1 MPEIMN
7 VTNPVPAREP
17 AAANRSIPNT
27 AYDPGIQNVPNPGR
41 VNRSDSNSGQ
51 QHAAGEESGSLPLR
65 YDSNFQAFLQRVSE
79 SGNSISAD
87 LLRTLAGGARTS
99 VSSGLRA
106 GSAGD
111 LSQILDLLRMNEGE
125 FLRFLQDQSVSA
137 SRFGGAFFAA
147 LRNAYRAA
155 DSQSLR
161 SDILQFLKQYG
172 DFSST
177 AHIEDNLLRGLNRI
191 ISSLPRSWGAQVSDL
206 TGQLQ
211 NSMLAGD
218 RAGALK
224 LLQGQII
231 PYLSDYISRSH
242 DMGRVRS
249 ALSMLTLDIARYESG
264 SQDGM
269 LYALRRLFDHPSLR
283 GTLGDLRGAE
293 DAALLRM
300 LKNTPFERMGRNNAF
315 ADRLASAADMAL
327 RGSAGVEAQER
338 FGAMVA
344 SLLVN
349 ESVYMPLNHFI
360 LPLVWNERMMYSE
373 IWVDPDADRDDRP
386 QEDEARTL
394 RFLLKADVEPLGLF
408 DIVISSKGTSVDLA
422 VRCPE
427 SVAPFSDIIRASLSG
442 ILADNGFSA
451 GSVDVE
457 KMVKPLTVSEIFPKI
472 FSGKDSVNV
481 RA

>member
-1 MPEIMN
+1 MAEIMN

-17 AAANRSIPNT
+17 AAANRSIPNS

-65 YDSNFQAFLQRVSE
+65 YDSNFQSFLQRVSE
-79 SGNSISAD
+79 SGDSVSAD
-87 LLRTLAGGARTS
+87 LIRTLAGGARTS

-111 LSQILDLLRMNEGE
+111 LSQILDLLRMNERE
-125 FLRFLQDQSVSA
+125 FLKFFQDQSISA

-147 LRNAYRAA
+147 LRTAYRAA
-155 DSQSLR
+155 DSQGLR

-191 ISSLPRSWGAQVSDL
+191 VSSLPRSWGAQVSDL

-264 SQDGM
+264 SQEGM
-269 LYALRRLFDHPSLR
+269 LQALRRLFDHPSLR
-283 GTLGDLRGAE
+283 SALGDLRGSE

-300 LKNTPFERMGRNNAF
+300 LKNTPFERMGRNNPF

-327 RGSAGVEAQER
+327 RGSAGAEAQER
-338 FGAMVA
+338 FGAMVS

-373 IWVDPDADRDDRP
+373 IWVDPDADRDSRT

-394 RFLLKADVEPLGLF
+394 RFLLKADVESLGLF
-408 DIVISSKGTSVDLA
+408 DIVITSRGGSVDLA

-427 SVAPFSDIIRASLSG
+427 SVAAFSDVIRASLSG
-442 ILADNGFSA
+442 ILSDNGFSA
-451 GSVDVE
+451 GLVDVE

>member
-79 SGNSISAD
+79 SGDSVSAD
-87 LLRTLAGGARTS
+87 LLRALTGGTRTT

-155 DSQSLR
+155 DSQGLR

-191 ISSLPRSWGAQVSDL
+191 ISSLPRSWGAQVSDF

-264 SQDGM
+264 SQEGM
-269 LYALRRLFDHPSLR
+269 LQALRRLFDHPSLR
-283 GTLGDLRGAE
+283 GALGDLRGSE

-300 LKNTPFERMGRNNAF
+300 LKNTPFERTGRNNPF

-344 SLLVN
+344 SMLVN
-349 ESVYMPLNHFI
+349 ESVYMPLNHFV

-373 IWVDPDADRDDRP
+373 IWVDPDADGDDRP

-408 DIVISSKGTSVDLA
+408 DIVITSRGSSVDLA

-427 SVAPFSDIIRASLSG
+427 SVAPFSDVIRSSLSG

>member
-1 MPEIMN
+1 MAEIMN

-17 AAANRSIPNT
+17 AAANRSIPNS

-65 YDSNFQAFLQRVSE
+65 YDSNFQSFLQRVSE
-79 SGNSISAD
+79 SGDSVSAD

-111 LSQILDLLRMNEGE
+111 LSQILDLLRMNERE
-125 FLRFLQDQSVSA
+125 FLKFFQDQSISA

-147 LRNAYRAA
+147 LRAAYRAA
-155 DSQSLR
+155 DSQGLR

-211 NSMLAGD
+211 NTMLAGD

-264 SQDGM
+264 SQEGM
-269 LYALRRLFDHPSLR
+269 LHALRRLFDHPSLR
-283 GTLGDLRGAE
+283 SALGDLRGSE

-300 LKNTPFERMGRNNAF
+300 LKNTPFERMGRNNPF

-327 RGSAGVEAQER
+327 RGSAGAEAQER
-338 FGAMVA
+338 FGAMVS

-373 IWVDPDADRDDRP
+373 IWVDPDADRDSRT

-394 RFLLKADVEPLGLF
+394 RFLLKADVESLGLF
-408 DIVISSKGTSVDLA
+408 DIVITSRGGSVDLA

-427 SVAPFSDIIRASLSG
+427 SVAAFSDVIRASLSG
-442 ILADNGFSA
+442 ILSDNGFSA
-451 GSVDVE
+451 GLVDVE

>member
-1 MPEIMN
+1 MAEIMN

-17 AAANRSIPNT
+17 AAANRSIPNS

-65 YDSNFQAFLQRVSE
+65 YDSNFQSFLQRVSE
-79 SGNSISAD
+79 SGDSVSAD

-111 LSQILDLLRMNEGE
+111 LSQILDLLRMNERE
-125 FLRFLQDQSVSA
+125 FLKFFQDQSISA

-147 LRNAYRAA
+147 LRTAYRAA
-155 DSQSLR
+155 DSQGLR

-191 ISSLPRSWGAQVSDL
+191 VSSLPRSWGAQVSDL

-264 SQDGM
+264 SQEGM
-269 LYALRRLFDHPSLR
+269 LQALRRLFDHPSLR
-283 GTLGDLRGAE
+283 SALGDLRGSE

-300 LKNTPFERMGRNNAF
+300 LKNTPFERMGRNNPF

-327 RGSAGVEAQER
+327 RGSAGAEAQER
-338 FGAMVA
+338 FGAMVS

-373 IWVDPDADRDDRP
+373 IWVDPDADRDSRT
-386 QEDEARTL
+386 QEEEARTL
-394 RFLLKADVEPLGLF
+394 RFLLKADVESLGLF
-408 DIVISSKGTSVDLA
+408 DIVITSRGGSVDLA

-427 SVAPFSDIIRASLSG
+427 SVAAFSDVIRASLSG
-442 ILADNGFSA
+442 ILSDNGFSA
-451 GSVDVE
+451 GLVDVE

-472 FSGKDSVNV
+472 FNGKDSVNV

>member
-27 AYDPGIQNVPNPGR
+27 VYDSGIQNVPNPGR

-51 QHAAGEESGSLPLR
+51 QHAAGEEPGSLPLR
-65 YDSNFQAFLQRVSE
+65 YDSNFQSFLQRVSE
-79 SGNSISAD
+79 SGDSVSAS
-87 LLRTLAGGARTS
+87 LLRALTGGARTT

-161 SDILQFLKQYG
+161 SDILQFLKQYA

-191 ISSLPRSWGAQVSDL
+191 VSSLPRSWGAQVLDF

-269 LYALRRLFDHPSLR
+269 LQALRRLFDHPSVR
-283 GTLGDLRGAE
+283 GALGDLRGAE

-300 LKNTPFERMGRNNAF
+300 LKNTPFERMGRNNPF

-327 RGSAGVEAQER
+327 RGSAGAEAQER

-386 QEDEARTL
+386 QEDGERTL

-408 DIVISSKGTSVDLA
+408 DIVITSRGSSVDLA

-427 SVAPFSDIIRASLSG
+427 SVAPFSDAIRASLSG

-457 KMVKPLTVSEIFPKI
+457 KMVKPLTVSEIFPRI
-472 FSGKDSVNV
+472 FNGKDSVNV